1 MQMKKLL
8 MLSSVALLG
17 CAMAWAQDP
26 AAYGQSGTGHG
37 STDPQASMKA
47 QNGGMVQG
55 CLGGSDGNY
64 TLTQDSTG
72 TVYKLNADD
81 SKLKDHVG
89 HEVAISGTAKTDN
102 SALSASSGSTTATGS
117 SSGSM
122 GGSSIDVTHVKMVS
136 STCTK

>member
-1 MQMKKLL
+1 MKKIL
-8 MLSSVALLG
+8 MMSSVALLG

-47 QNGGMVQG
+47 ENGGMVQG

-64 TLTQDSTG
+64 TLTQNSTG

-89 HEVAISGTAKTDN
+89 HEVAVSGTTKTDN
-102 SALSASSGSTTATGS
+102 SASSAGSGSTTSGS

-122 GGSSIDVTHVKMVS
+122 GGSLIDVTHVKMVS